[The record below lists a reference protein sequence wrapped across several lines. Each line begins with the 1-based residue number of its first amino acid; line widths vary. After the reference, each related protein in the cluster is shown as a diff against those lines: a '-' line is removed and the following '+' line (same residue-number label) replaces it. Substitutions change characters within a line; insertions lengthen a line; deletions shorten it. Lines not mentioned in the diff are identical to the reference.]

1 MGRALDT
8 VILSLK
14 RRILIST
21 AYETNAIK
29 YRSAGRLP
37 IGSQFSIECH
47 FASQPR
53 TPLRHFVALFA
64 PVGSVSLDSQVA
76 SLSYESSSLAT

>member
-1 MGRALDT
+1 M
-8 VILSLK
+8 
-14 RRILIST
+14 
-21 AYETNAIK
+21 
-29 YRSAGRLP
+29 P

-53 TPLRHFVALFA
+53 TPLCHFVALFA